1 MAPMQQH
8 RRSGRTR
15 PIGRNTL
22 DRIELRR
29 ERAVAVESSPATRLI
44 NAAQG
49 DRGHPLPSDL
59 QASWSQRLGRSV
71 DDVRVHADSATGR
84 MVQDTGVNAIS
95 HGNDVFFAPGRFAP
109 GTSAGRAL
117 LGHELAHSLQTDAS
131 SRSGSAISTR
141 SPALER
147 QADGVGHELS
157 DGRGPISDVPNPEA
171 EPALRGDKSITF
183 SGGRITV
190 SDTYVLRGPAVS
202 DEVVTRFQAALDEYY
217 NGPSFEYRGYDVTF
231 RLSARAERTVTRT
244 AGVVDWEST
253 DWSNDSDTSMM
264 TVESGTGRAGGSME
278 ISIYDTSSKGTIAH
292 EVGHYLSDRVGYFS
306 EGYTENLLTR
316 LGSTLGISDSSTEI
330 RPEAISEDGTVDIMG
345 SSQTGVVS
353 TFSLSGILDDAIDD
367 HEEELED
374 RAREAR
380 SQRELQGARR
390 ALGGDPASI
399 GWLLRGLSGG

>member
-15 PIGRNTL
+15 PIGRNPL
-22 DRIELRR
+22 DRIEMRR
-29 ERAVAVESSPATRLI
+29 ERAVAVESPPATRLMG
-44 NAAQG
+44 AAIG
-49 DRGHPLPSDL
+49 DRGRPLAPDL
-59 QASWSQRLGRSV
+59 QAAWSPRLGRSV
-71 DDVRVHADSATGR
+71 DDVRVHADPTSGR
-84 MVQDTGVNAIS
+84 MVQEAGANAIS
-95 HGNDVFFAPGRFAP
+95 FGNDLFFAPGRFAP

-117 LGHELAHSLQTDAS
+117 LGHELAHSLQTDVS
-131 SRSGSAISTR
+131 SPGGAVSSAQ

-147 QADGVGHELS
+147 QADSVGNELS
-157 DGRGPISDVPNPEA
+157 HGQGPISDVPNPEA
-171 EPALRGDKSITF
+171 EPAPRGDKSISF

-217 NGPSFEYRGYDVTF
+217 NGPTFEYRGYDVTF

-292 EVGHYLSDRVGYFS
+292 EVGHYLSDRIGYFS
-306 EGYTENLLTR
+306 EGYSENLLTR
-316 LGSTLGISDSSTEI
+316 AGSMLGISESSTEI
-330 RPEAISEDGTVDIMG
+330 RPEAISEDGTVDIMAR
-345 SSQTGVVS
+345 SQTGVVS